1 MAVEATMVGAME
13 LPESPN
19 RETAISAPI
28 RVLLA
33 DDHPVVRAGLRATLE
48 AEPDV
53 AVVGEATDGDQAQ
66 QRCRALRPD
75 VLVLDLNMPGPPAPA
90 TVAFVQ
96 ANCPDVRVVVLT
108 AYDDDAYVRG
118 LIEAGVGGYVL
129 KDEAP
134 EALVQAVRSVV
145 GGGTWFSQPVVTKF
159 VRAAARPQGTGPH
172 LTEREGQLLRMLARG
187 WDNARIAEEVRL
199 GEQTVRNY
207 VSRLYGKL
215 GVQTR
220 AEAIVWARD
229 HDAT

>member
-1 MAVEATMVGAME
+1 MSE
-13 LPESPN
+13 
-19 RETAISAPI
+19 PI

-33 DDHPVVRAGLRATLE
+33 DDHPVVRAGLRTTLE
-48 AEPDV
+48 SEPDIV
-53 AVVGEATDGDQAQ
+53 VVGEATDGDQAQ
-66 QRCRALRPD
+66 QHCRALQPD

-90 TVAFVQ
+90 TVSFVQ
-96 ANCPDVRVVVLT
+96 AHCPNVRVVVLT

-145 GGGTWFSQPVVTKF
+145 HGGTWFSQPVVTKF
-159 VRAAARPQGTGPH
+159 VRASARPPTTGPP
-172 LTEREGQLLRMLARG
+172 LTERERQLLRLLAQG
-187 WDNARIAEEVRL
+187 WDNARIAEESHL

-215 GVQTR
+215 GVRTR

-229 HDAT
+229 HDVT